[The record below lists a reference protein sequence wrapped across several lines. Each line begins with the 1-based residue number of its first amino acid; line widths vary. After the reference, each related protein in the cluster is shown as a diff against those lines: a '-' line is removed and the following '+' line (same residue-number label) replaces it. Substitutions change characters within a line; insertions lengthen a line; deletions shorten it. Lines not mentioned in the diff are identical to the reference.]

1 MYHIHG
7 GIKIK
12 TYNHVFLEVRKRLR
26 EAGIEAFDLEARM
39 IAVAVSGKTKEQFMR
54 DRHLYVPDDSF
65 ENAAED
71 LLQRRISGE
80 PIAYILGEWEF
91 FGLPVNVN
99 HHVLIP
105 RVDTEVLVDAVRDVF
120 RDNLDG
126 IRVLDMCA
134 GTGCVGLAIAANL
147 PFCRV
152 LLADKSQEALKISR
166 SNTMKNNLTRRVT
179 SIELDALE
187 APPMLLGLFD
197 IIVCNPPYIPT
208 DDLKEL
214 DPSVR
219 EFEPAMAL
227 DGGPDGLRFYRS
239 IVSEWKSVL
248 KDKGLMAFECG
259 VGQADSVQ
267 SILEQNGF
275 TDIKTYKD
283 SLNIDRVIIGTY
295 HS

>member
-1 MYHIHG
+1 M
-7 GIKIK
+7 
-12 TYNHVFLEVRKRLR
+12 FLEVRKKLR
-26 EAGIEAFDLEARM
+26 EAGIEAFDFESRL
-39 IAVAVSGKTKEQFMR
+39 IAVAASGKTKELFMR

-65 ENAAED
+65 ENAAES
-71 LLQRRISGE
+71 LLQRRIAGE
-80 PIAYILGEWEF
+80 PMAYILGEWEF
-91 FGLPVNVN
+91 YGLPVNVN

-105 RVDTEVLVDAVRDVF
+105 RVDTEVLVDAVRDLF

-126 IRVLDMCA
+126 VRVLDMCT

-208 DDLKEL
+208 GDLKEL
-214 DPSVR
+214 DRSVR
-219 EFEPAMAL
+219 EFEPVMAL
-227 DGGPDGLRFYRS
+227 DGGPDGLQFFRS
-239 IVSEWKSVL
+239 ISSEWKSVL
-248 KDKGLMAFECG
+248 KDEGLLAFECG
-259 VGQADSVQ
+259 AGQADSVR

-283 SLNIDRVIIGTY
+283 SLNIDRVIIGTV
-295 HS
+295 HN

>member
-26 EAGIEAFDLEARM
+26 EAGIEAFDLEARL

>member
-1 MYHIHG
+1 MFHIHG

-12 TYNHVFLEVRKRLR
+12 TYNDVFLEVRKRLR
-26 EAGIEAFDLEARM
+26 EVGVEAFDLEARL
-39 IAVAVSGKTKEQFMR
+39 IAVAASGKTKEQFMR
-54 DRHLYVPDDSF
+54 DRHLYVPDDIF
-65 ENAAED
+65 ENAAD
-71 LLQRRISGE
+71 GLLQRRISGE

-91 FGLPVNVN
+91 YGLPVNVN

-105 RVDTEVLVDAVRDVF
+105 RVDTEVLVDAVRDLF

-134 GTGCVGLAIAANL
+134 GSGCIGLAIAANL

-152 LLADKSQEALKISR
+152 LLADKSQEALKICR
-166 SNTMKNNLTRRVT
+166 ANTMKNNLTRRVS

-208 DDLKEL
+208 GEIREL

-219 EFEPAMAL
+219 DYEPAVAL
-227 DGGPDGLRFYRS
+227 DGGPDGLQFYRS
-239 IVSEWKSVL
+239 ITAEWKSIL
-248 KDKGLMAFECG
+248 KDKGCMAFECG
-259 VGQADSVQ
+259 AGQADMVRR
-267 SILEQNGF
+267 IMEQNGF
-275 TDIKTYKD
+275 TDIKVYKD
-283 SLNIDRVIIGTY
+283 SLNIDRVVIGTY
-295 HS
+295 NS

>member
-1 MYHIHG
+1 M
-7 GIKIK
+7 
-12 TYNHVFLEVRKRLR
+12 
-26 EAGIEAFDLEARM
+26 
-39 IAVAVSGKTKEQFMR
+39 
-54 DRHLYVPDDSF
+54 
-65 ENAAED
+65 
-71 LLQRRISGE
+71 
-80 PIAYILGEWEF
+80 
-91 FGLPVNVN
+91 
-99 HHVLIP
+99 
-105 RVDTEVLVDAVRDVF
+105 DTEVLVDAVRDVF

-227 DGGPDGLRFYRS
+227 DGVACRDGVFADS
-239 IVSEWKSVL
+239 SAGE
-248 KDKGLMAFECG
+248 G
-259 VGQADSVQ
+259 VGHPSRSAAM
-267 SILEQNGF
+267 
-275 TDIKTYKD
+275 
-283 SLNIDRVIIGTY
+283 RVCR
-295 HS
+295 S